1 MAMSTKNIIT
11 IAISLI
17 IIAVILPIAL
27 TYIATIPVQEVVV
40 SNTTYTVGNE
50 IDSSLLT
57 VLTILIPLMALIG
70 ILMAYVSYTRSSD

>member
-27 TYIATIPVQEVVV
+27 TYIATIPAQEVVV